1 MRVTYLYIWII
12 ALFFSCQSLDL
23 NPLSQGSSETW
34 NSTPEELEMSVND
47 LYKLV
52 FWKKDN
58 DDWTDDWMFREVLT
72 PITDATINSQ
82 TAFVSTWW
90 KETYKAIARAN
101 TILENVDR
109 LSSKLSEKQINRY
122 VAEARFTRASM
133 YALLIARFGNVVYT
147 EQTLDISEALE
158 MEQVKPELL
167 LQKVYEDYDFAA
179 LHLEEEYPSNAVQRA
194 TKGAALALK
203 ARFALYMGDFE
214 TAATAAKACMDLGQY
229 SLHSD
234 FADLFL
240 SKTKR
245 SGESI
250 FVLPRSIALKVTKGS
265 MQEYISRNAGGW
277 AQAVPSWDLL
287 YAFTDSEGKPIDES
301 TIFDPA
307 DPFANRDPRCAQTI
321 VAFGTPHLDFVYDV
335 HPNAL
340 TTLKISTNQMVTNND
355 NRVNAPYASFNGLI
369 WKKGVDEDWLRNSY
383 VIEPDHILIRYAEVL
398 LIYAEA
404 KIELNQIDQSVLN
417 AINEV
422 RARAYKVAVNS
433 ESYPK
438 VTSTSQSALRKILR
452 TERRM
457 EFALE
462 GLRYM
467 DIIRWKV
474 AGTVLNKPNYG
485 MLDPADLLEKVVNKG
500 KWFLPS
506 APPIDDNGSPDFTA
520 FYNQGLIKLISIRKF
535 DESRQYLWPI
545 PTTEIQVSGL
555 DQNPNY

>member
-1 MRVTYLYIWII
+1 MRIKYLYICIA

-47 LYKLV
+47 LYKLT

-82 TAFVSTWW
+82 TGFVGTWW

-101 TILENVDR
+101 TIIENVDR

-122 VAEARFTRASM
+122 VAEARFARASM
-133 YALLIARFGNVVYT
+133 YALLLTHFGNVVYT
-147 EQTLDISEALE
+147 EETLDISEALK
-158 MEQVKPELL
+158 MEQVAPAFL
-167 LQKVYEDYDFAA
+167 LQKIYEDYDFSI
-179 LHLEEEYPSNAVQRA
+179 LHLEEEYPVNAVQRA

-203 ARFALYMGDFE
+203 ARVALYMGDFE
-214 TAATAAKACMDLGQY
+214 TAATAAKACIELGQY
-229 SLHSD
+229 RLHAD
-234 FADLFL
+234 FSDLFL

-245 SGESI
+245 SPESI
-250 FVLPRSIALKVTKGS
+250 FVLPRSIALKVSRGS
-265 MQEYISRNAGGW
+265 VQDHISRNAGGW

-287 YAFTDSEGKPIDES
+287 FAFTDNEGKPIDES
-301 TIFDPA
+301 TVFNPA
-307 DPFANRDPRCAQTI
+307 EPFTNRDPRCVATI
-321 VAFGTPHLDFVYDV
+321 VAFGTQHLDFVYDV
-335 HPNAL
+335 HPNIL
-340 TTLKISTNQMVTNND
+340 TTLKVSTGQMVTNND

-369 WKKGVDEDWLRNSY
+369 WKKGVDEDWLKNSY
-383 VIEPDHILIRYAEVL
+383 TIEPDHILIRYADVL

-404 KIELNQIDQSVLN
+404 KIELNQIDESVLN

-422 RARAYKVAVNS
+422 RARAYKVDVNS
-433 ESYPK
+433 VNYPK
-438 VTSTSQSALRKILR
+438 VTTTSQSALRKVLR

-474 AGTVLNKPNYG
+474 AEDVLNKPNYG

-506 APPIDDNGSPDFTA
+506 APPIDENGSPDFTA
-520 FYNQGLIKLISIRKF
+520 FYDQGLIKIISIRKF
-535 DESRQYLWPI
+535 DQSRQYLWPI
-545 PTTEIQVSGL
+545 PTTEIQISGL
-555 DQNPNY
+555 KPNPNY